1 MIKAGSLVSGI
12 AAVHCAVG
20 VMLAPAPLRAIVE
33 SGVIGAVDPHLD
45 RIAIFWFMFFGVLM
59 LLLGEALRLWER
71 TTDLPAS
78 IGYGFGTLSLAG
90 AMAMPVSGFWLG
102 LIPAALIVARSRRQA
117 RGDALRPANG

>member
-20 VMLAPAPLRAIVE
+20 VMLAPAPLRDIVE

-59 LLLGEALRLWER
+59 LLLGEVLRLWER
-71 TTDLPAS
+71 TSDLPAS
-78 IGYGFGTLSLAG
+78 VGYGFGALSLAG
-90 AMAMPVSGFWLG
+90 AIAMPVSGFWLG
-102 LIPAALIVARSRRQA
+102 LVPAALIVVRSRRHA
-117 RGDALRPANG
+117 RSNALRASLG

>member
-12 AAVHCAVG
+12 ATVHCVVG
-20 VMLAPAPLRAIVE
+20 VMLAPAPLRAILTN
-33 SGVIGAVDPHLD
+33 GVVGAVDPHLD

-78 IGYGFGTLSLAG
+78 IGYGFGALSLAG
-90 AMAMPVSGFWLG
+90 AIAMPVSGFWLG
-102 LIPAALIVARSRRQA
+102 LVPAALIVVRSRRQA
-117 RGDALRPANG
+117 SATPLRPSIG